1 MVGGPGAAGGPD
13 QIAQGILALGQ
24 QLEKTLIN
32 FAQAM
37 PEGAQFFQQANE
49 LVKQGIAASMAG
61 ASGGAGAGGG
71 QPPAASPTSVGPQ
84 FPGGGIGSGARP

>member
-24 QLEKTLIN
+24 QIEKTLIN

-37 PEGAQFFQQANE
+37 PEGATFFQQANE

-61 ASGGAGAGGG
+61 AAGASGG